1 MSNGVSEETSSAA
14 GAALTISSLDVD
26 YVSERSS
33 TRVLSGVGLE
43 LPQGEILGL
52 VGESG
57 SGKSTTIRAA
67 LRLLGD
73 NARVR
78 GSVEVC
84 GTDVYGASPG
94 ELRKLRAE
102 QVALIQQDPRNSLN
116 PVRRI
121 GPSMCER
128 LVRVRGVDRATA
140 MDRAESMLTAVG
152 IRNPG
157 RCLRQFPHQLSGGML
172 QRVVIAAGLMADP
185 RLILADEA
193 TSALD
198 VSTQAEVLGLIAE
211 QQRSRNLAVLFVTHD
226 LHLAAAMCDTVA
238 VMRGGRVVENLAGRD
253 LFDTAEDPYT
263 RELLQATP
271 ILGGTQ

>member
-1 MSNGVSEETSSAA
+1 MSEEKASAA
-14 GAALTISSLDVD
+14 GAALTISGLDVD
-26 YVSERSS
+26 YVAERGS

-43 LPQGEILGL
+43 LPQGKILGL

-102 QVALIQQDPRNSLN
+102 QVALIQQDPRSSLN

-140 MDRAESMLTAVG
+140 LDKAETMLTAVG

-226 LHLAAAMCDTVA
+226 LHLAASMCDTVA
-238 VMRGGRVVENLAGRD
+238 VMHGGRVVESLAGRD

-263 RELLQATP
+263 RGLLQATP
-271 ILGGTQ
+271 ILGGTR

>member
-1 MSNGVSEETSSAA
+1 MSDGMSEEKESAA
-14 GAALTISSLDVD
+14 GAALTINGLDVD
-26 YVSERSS
+26 YVDERGS

-43 LPQGEILGL
+43 LPQGKILGL

-116 PVRRI
+116 PVRQI

-128 LVRVRGVDRATA
+128 LVRVRGVDRATVL
-140 MDRAESMLTAVG
+140 DKAETMLAAVG

-211 QQRSRNLAVLFVTHD
+211 QQRCRNLAVLFVTHD
-226 LHLAAAMCDTVA
+226 LHLAGSMCDTVA
-238 VMRGGRVVENLAGRD
+238 VMHGGHVVESLAGRD

-263 RELLQATP
+263 RGLLQATP
-271 ILGGTQ
+271 ILGGTR